1 MLSHKAA
8 LGGMPVTIIRQAVS
22 RHIPV
27 SSLAFTRIASMYN
40 YNKSAPTPSS
50 PQIVRFLHNT
60 TLNQSPPVSYPLELT
75 CRWKSAHPIYENIDT
90 NIAKDLS
97 PEDFDSE
104 WFTCIYLMSKRTVL
118 ILEIHLHNLMLF
130 FNLYRCL
137 QIYLSSAQSSSWSM
151 VENSYNSWTRV
162 EWHSSTSYISYGK
175 WAWWAC
181 YHAW

>member
-60 TLNQSPPVSYPLELT
+60 TLNQSPPVSYPSELT
-75 CRWKSAHPIYENIDT
+75 RRWKSAHPICENIDT

-104 WFTCIYLMSKRTVL
+104 
-118 ILEIHLHNLMLF
+118 
-130 FNLYRCL
+130 
-137 QIYLSSAQSSSWSM
+137 
-151 VENSYNSWTRV
+151 
-162 EWHSSTSYISYGK
+162 
-175 WAWWAC
+175 
-181 YHAW
+181 